1 MDMAVSYLVVV
12 NLLHVF
18 LDFGQ
23 LRHRTGQS
31 RVLLVAAQNGQRPT
45 HVTSADRKVLAV
57 KKENLNFNFF
67 KQKNMGEQNSMQPL
81 KSHILDLRVL
91 KRLICLK
98 FTLNKKLKSFRF
110 VQFLFY

>member
-57 KKENLNFNFF
+57 KKENLNFNF
-67 KQKNMGEQNSMQPL
+67 
-81 KSHILDLRVL
+81 I
-91 KRLICLK
+91 
-98 FTLNKKLKSFRF
+98 
-110 VQFLFY
+110 